1 MRKLASFAVPFS
13 AAVFAVRYGV
23 WPLALV
29 LLPAALVLR
38 EERRLRCA
46 LVCAGL
52 ACGFLWC
59 RGYDALCRAPARA
72 MEGRTLTLSAAAADW
87 PWETNYGGAVTIRI
101 SPEEGPSFLARLYGD
116 NSLLALRPGDMFTCV
131 AQCRAPDLVRGR
143 ESADYTAKGVFLLAY
158 AKGSVMGTRPE
169 RVPLRYVPAYWTRAL
184 QEGVAAAV
192 PPDAAP
198 LVTALLT
205 GDKTG
210 LPDADY
216 AALQRAGL
224 AHAVAVSGLHIG
236 FLAQLAVALAG
247 SRYRRRAALL
257 AVPLMVVYALAVGC
271 TPSVL
276 RAVVMHTL
284 LLLGAI
290 LGRETDPP
298 TSLSFALMLLLLQNP
313 YAARSVSLQ
322 LSFASVAGIAAFSG
336 RVHDWLWGGFR
347 FPKEKKRLRRLPGAL
362 CHGAVT
368 SLSTTVGALTFTIPL
383 AAGYF
388 GSLSLASPL
397 ANLLCLPLVALA
409 FPLGLL
415 AALLALFSPA
425 LGAAAGMAA
434 ALPVRLLL
442 LLTRG
447 FAALPFAGLTLESGY
462 LRAWLTFAY
471 ALWVLFVALRG
482 RRPLVPLCCCVMS
495 LCCALVLTHAAY
507 NLGPLTVT
515 VLNVGQ
521 GQSVV
526 LRAGERTA
534 VVDCGGSARR
544 NAGDLCADYLG
555 TFGRSR
561 VDLLVLTH
569 FHADHANGVLEL
581 LARVKVDVLAV
592 PDVERDDPLR
602 RELLSAAEESGTQI
616 WLIRDDE
623 TVELGPARL
632 TLYAPLG
639 AGEADEEGLSLLCET
654 GRFSALLTGDMG
666 ADVEARLVKY
676 GALPEV
682 DLLLAGHHGSQNA
695 TSQLLLDTVEPSLA
709 AISVGYNSYG
719 HPAPETLRRLEES
732 GCSIYRTDLQGNITV
747 TVGPGPR

>member
-1 MRKLASFAVPFS
+1 M
-13 AAVFAVRYGV
+13 FAVRYGV

-116 NSLLALRPGDMFTCV
+116 DSLLALRPGDMFTCV

-158 AKGSVMGTRPE
+158 AKGRRDGYAPGAG
-169 RVPLRYVPAYWTRAL
+169 P
-184 QEGVAAAV
+184 
-192 PPDAAP
+192 AP
-198 LVTALLT
+198 LCAGLLDQGASGGGGRRSAT
-205 GDKTG
+205 RRRAAGHGAPHRGQDGTPRCG
-210 LPDADY
+210 LCGPPA
-216 AALQRAGL
+216 AGL

-236 FLAQLAVALAG
+236 FLVQLAVALAG

-415 AALLALFSPA
+415 AALLALFSRRWGRRQEWRRPCRCGCFSC
-425 LGAAAGMAA
+425 LHGASPRSR
-434 ALPVRLLL
+434 LPVLRWRADISG
-442 LLTRG
+442 RG
-447 FAALPFAGLTLESGY
+447 
-462 LRAWLTFAY
+462 
-471 ALWVLFVALRG
+471 
-482 RRPLVPLCCCVMS
+482 
-495 LCCALVLTHAAY
+495 
-507 NLGPLTVT
+507 
-515 VLNVGQ
+515 
-521 GQSVV
+521 
-526 LRAGERTA
+526 
-534 VVDCGGSARR
+534 
-544 NAGDLCADYLG
+544 
-555 TFGRSR
+555 
-561 VDLLVLTH
+561 
-569 FHADHANGVLEL
+569 
-581 LARVKVDVLAV
+581 
-592 PDVERDDPLR
+592 
-602 RELLSAAEESGTQI
+602 
-616 WLIRDDE
+616 
-623 TVELGPARL
+623 
-632 TLYAPLG
+632 
-639 AGEADEEGLSLLCET
+639 
-654 GRFSALLTGDMG
+654 
-666 ADVEARLVKY
+666 
-676 GALPEV
+676 
-682 DLLLAGHHGSQNA
+682 
-695 TSQLLLDTVEPSLA
+695 
-709 AISVGYNSYG
+709 
-719 HPAPETLRRLEES
+719 
-732 GCSIYRTDLQGNITV
+732 
-747 TVGPGPR
+747 